1 MDAVAPGRPLYCS
14 PGPGNSLRRGRPAI
28 GGFAHNPGM
37 APHPHPAPVLLTGF
51 APFAEAGR
59 APSAINP
66 SWQAVKALQGEHI
79 EGHPVVV
86 AELPTVFG
94 VAQSTLWRLI
104 RQHQPALVICVGQ
117 AGGRS
122 ALSLE
127 RTAVN
132 VDDASQP
139 DNQGRQPVDVPV
151 VAGGPVAYFSTLP
164 IKAMREAVQA
174 AGVAAEISQ
183 TAGTFVCN
191 HVFYSLMHAL
201 AGQQAPSGAASQP
214 ASMAVRGGFIHVP
227 YLPTQGVP
235 HMQLDDMVRGLRV
248 AIATALTTPQ
258 DRRHSGGGATH

>member
-1 MDAVAPGRPLYCS
+1 MDAAAPGRPLYCS
-14 PGPGNSLRRGRPAI
+14 PGPGNSPSCRPPAI
-28 GGFAHNPGM
+28 GGFAHNPKM
-37 APHPHPAPVLLTGF
+37 PPHSQPAPVLLTGF
-51 APFAEAGR
+51 SPFAEAGR
-59 APSAINP
+59 ASSPINP
-66 SWQAVKALQGEHI
+66 SWQAVKALRGEVI
-79 EGHPVVV
+79 EGHPVLA
-86 AELPTVFG
+86 AELPTAFG
-94 VAQSTLWRLI
+94 AAQRELWRLI
-104 RQHQPALVICVGQ
+104 RQHQPALVMCVGQ

-122 ALSLE
+122 AISLE

-139 DNQGRQPVDVPV
+139 DNQGQQPIDTPV

-201 AGQQAPSGAASQP
+201 AGRQALSGVGASGAG
-214 ASMAVRGGFIHVP
+214 SMAVRGGFIHVP
-227 YLPTQGVP
+227 YLPEQGMP
-235 HMQLDDMVRGLRV
+235 HMRLEDMVLGLRV

-258 DRRHSGGGATH
+258 DMRHSGGATH